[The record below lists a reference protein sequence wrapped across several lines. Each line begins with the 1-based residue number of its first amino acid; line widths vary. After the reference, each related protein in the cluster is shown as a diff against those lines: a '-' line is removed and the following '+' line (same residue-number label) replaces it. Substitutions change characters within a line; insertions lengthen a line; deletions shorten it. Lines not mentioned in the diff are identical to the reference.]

1 MNTLSIREKECLY
14 FLINNDLIGNQ
25 TIRKLK
31 SYFETYENIYNAD
44 ENELKPLLTEAAFER
59 FVLEKNRRNV
69 HADFQKFELK
79 KISFIPYEDS
89 LFPQKLREIPDSP
102 VALLVNGSLPNPH
115 TPAVAIIGARGCTNY
130 GSHEANEYA
139 TAIAERG
146 IQIISGMATGIDG
159 IAGNA
164 ALRAKGRSFAVLGCG
179 PDVCYP
185 MSNQY
190 LFDSLKEHGGIISEY
205 ALGTPGLKW
214 HFPVR
219 NRIISGLCDALLVIE
234 AKEKSGTLITVD
246 CALEQGKDVYAL
258 PGRTC
263 DALSIGCNNLIRQGA
278 SMLTTPEDFLEDFL
292 NSVSTNANYY
302 DFFNNNNNL
311 TFTNGNKKIVFS
323 SSEEKTIYEL
333 LDYNPQSL
341 DEIAFKLTSISDM
354 SLPEIMHHLTN
365 MCIMGII
372 ETISG
377 TNYRKL

>member
-59 FVLEKNRRNV
+59 FVLEKNRRNI

-79 KISFIPYEDS
+79 NISFIPYEDS

-102 VALLVNGSLPNPH
+102 VALLINGSLPDSHIPS
-115 TPAVAIIGARGCTNY
+115 VAIIGARGCTNY

-139 TAIAERG
+139 TAIAEQG
-146 IQIISGMATGIDG
+146 IQVISGMATGIDG
-159 IAGNA
+159 IAGSA
-164 ALRAKGRSFAVLGCG
+164 SLRAGGRSFAVLGCG

-190 LFDSLKEHGGIISEY
+190 LFDSLKEKGGIISEY

-246 CALEQGKDVYAL
+246 CALEQGRDVYAL

-278 SMLTTPEDFLEDFL
+278 GMLTTPEDFLADFL
-292 NSVSTNANYY
+292 DSISANEEYY
-302 DFFNNNNNL
+302 DFFNQNSTL
-311 TFTNGNKKIVFS
+311 SSINGNKKIVFS
-323 SSEEKTIYEL
+323 SSEEKTIYEI

-341 DEIAFKLTSISDM
+341 DEIAFKLSSTIDM
-354 SLPEIMHHLTN
+354 SLPELMHHLTN